1 MRNARVQLMD
11 GRFGHVV
18 SELQEAASGMLHF
31 FVRLDATG
39 ETVFASM
46 HEVWFVPEGSA
57 LKQRSA

>member
-1 MRNARVQLMD
+1 MD